1 MDITQHNSNSKLK
14 FSSTTVL
21 LIILE
26 FVSNSIRILNKNC
39 PLVYGI
45 KNNRILLKNITSVSN
60 EKGPF
65 EVTPALSND

>member
-21 LIILE
+21 LIFLE

-39 PLVYGI
+39 PLVSGI
-45 KNNRILLKNITSVSN
+45 KNNRILLKEIASVSN

-65 EVTPALSND
+65 EVASALSND

>member
-45 KNNRILLKNITSVSN
+45 KNNRILSKNITSVSN